1 MLVLL
6 RYKGNHVRA
15 VSMCP
20 HLRLIRLFQKLLTI
34 HNEQA
39 TDGRHHQQ
47 MDGYDS
53 GLTGDKQIR
62 EQWMQADQGWSAA
75 CTIHTYQCSL

>member
-1 MLVLL
+1 MLVLFEVH
-6 RYKGNHVRA
+6 RQPRQGCKHVSTLEADQA
-15 VSMCP
+15 VSEA
-20 HLRLIRLFQKLLTI
+20 LTI

-75 CTIHTYQCSL
+75 CTIHTCSL